1 MPKYINSDDFLIQ
14 MQMLYK
20 AAGWEKRDV
29 HFSLADLECNIAM
42 MPSILIPGAFNC
54 QYCKWYHEKE
64 DDSELDDH
72 YCDTWGTTTGMDD
85 FCSYWRKK
93 ENAEN

>member
-20 AAGWEKRDV
+20 EAGWEKRDV

-42 MPSILIPGAFNC
+42 MPAAALPSCIKCKYYPNNPRHYYDNDIIESYVQCGKMGDDG
-54 QYCKWYHEKE
+54 YCSKWR
-64 DDSELDDH
+64 DINDLDL
-72 YCDTWGTTTGMDD
+72 
-85 FCSYWRKK
+85 
-93 ENAEN
+93 